1 MFIAKVVGNVWATT
15 KHSSLEGKKLML
27 VRPVHEMNL
36 APCGDIQMALDVHIG
51 AGIGDIVLIID
62 EGNACRKILG
72 YREGPTRTI
81 ISGVIDSVY
90 RKNRRKKFH

>member
-1 MFIAKVVGNVWATT
+1 MFIARVVGHVWATS
-15 KHSSLEGKKLML
+15 KHPALTGKKLML
-27 VRPVHEMNL
+27 VRPVEEMSGK
-36 APCGDIQMALDVHIG
+36 PCGEIQMALDIHIG

-72 YREGPTRTI
+72 LEKGPTRTI

-90 RKNRRKKFH
+90 RKGERKNYH